1 MRTFILA
8 PILTALAIAS
18 PVHRRQQVGS
28 AQGDAID
35 TGANAISSPNIN
47 EGTQVED
54 SIIDNSSDAG
64 STSAGNFGTSVT
76 KVNSNSVNKG
86 NIVVNPSTTTT
97 SGNTGTTVDGFGN
110 QVGDDFGILPFIS
123 DFLAK
128 RSVVE
133 RALAKRSIVDR
144 ALAKRGIVERAPVRR
159 SAIFASPDFVDPFD
173 LGYFPGQYLPAGFPV
188 DVPVALPVGFTV
200 APGSS
205 HNQVQNAGIVQ
216 NQA

>member
-8 PILTALAIAS
+8 PILAALAIAS

-110 QVGDDFGILPFIS
+110 QVGDDFGILPFLT

-128 RSVVE
+128 RDIVE
-133 RALAKRSIVDR
+133 RALAKRD
-144 ALAKRGIVERAPVRR
+144 IVERGPVRR

-173 LGYFPGQYLPAGFPV
+173 LGYFPGQYLPVGFPV
-188 DVPVALPVGFTV
+188 DVPVALPVGFAV